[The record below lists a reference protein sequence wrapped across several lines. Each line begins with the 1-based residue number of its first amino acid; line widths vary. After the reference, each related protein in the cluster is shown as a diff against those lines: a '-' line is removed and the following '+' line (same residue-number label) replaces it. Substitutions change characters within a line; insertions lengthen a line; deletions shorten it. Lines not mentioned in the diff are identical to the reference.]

1 MAEPVSS
8 LPVSPQKTD
17 PIPWPTTPGQRP
29 DQPSPA
35 GLLPQAT
42 IARTPDRLHEVQS
55 SARRIL
61 DRVTMKMRRLRRER
75 PIQIIVAAAV
85 ASFALGCA
93 LRIWRSRYE

>member
-1 MAEPVSS
+1 MAEPVSP

-17 PIPWPTTPGQRP
+17 PIPWPTTAGQKP

-35 GLLPQAT
+35 GLLPQAAT
-42 IARTPDRLHEVQS
+42 AAAPDRLHELQS
-55 SARRIL
+55 SVGRIL
-61 DRVTMKMRRLRRER
+61 DRVTMKMRQLRRER

-93 LRIWRSRYE
+93 LRMWRSRYE